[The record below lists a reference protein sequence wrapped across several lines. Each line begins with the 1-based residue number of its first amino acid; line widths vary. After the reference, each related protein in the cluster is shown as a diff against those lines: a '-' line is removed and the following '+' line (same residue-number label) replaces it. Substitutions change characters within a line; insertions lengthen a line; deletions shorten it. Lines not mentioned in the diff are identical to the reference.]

1 MCKMLSRE
9 DYVDLVTRID
19 DPSDASELLDFILD
33 MLLLSNHHDVSIQGS
48 TPADT
53 ITRRARRFML
63 KVISK
68 IPVVPPS
75 LIVTGVTIPVDRD
88 YIGGGGF
95 GHVFTGERQGK
106 AVALKVLYKP
116 DNQVVCLFASLL

>member
-1 MCKMLSRE
+1 M
-9 DYVDLVTRID
+9 TQID
-19 DPSDASELLDFILD
+19 NTSDASKLLEFILD
-33 MLLLSNHHDVSIQGS
+33 MLCNHCVSSQES
-48 TPADT
+48 ATVD

-68 IPVVPPS
+68 IPIVPPS
-75 LIVTGVTIPVDRD
+75 LVVTGVTIPVDRD

-95 GHVFTGERQGK
+95 GHVFKGKRRGK
-106 AVALKVLYKP
+106 AVALKVLYKS